1 MSGLQSVSTSVV
13 LNKGCQ
19 NRAKKAGCICSKCFA
34 ASLVNQYS
42 SLDRCL
48 QENHK
53 ILTGSILPASVLP
66 LIPSRYFRFQAFAEL
81 TNYKEVV
88 NYFNIAKKNPDTLCA
103 LWTKCPGIIAKAISL
118 GYEKPANLQIVLSS
132 PLINKPVKVV
142 KYPFIDKVF
151 TVYDKEGAKAVNIN
165 CGARSCLSCGRCYRD
180 LIAGRKEGRRTRLYI
195 GVLFRLLSSWSLW
208 SSVDPETRGPLQ
220 AQPLKEDPPGILRP

>member
-1 MSGLQSVSTSVV
+1 MKKSEKVITTTSPRADLAGVHYTTNHTGKMSGLQSVSTSVV

-19 NRAKKAGCICSKCFA
+19 NRAKKEACICSKCFA

-42 SLDRCL
+42 ALDRRL

-103 LWTKCPGIIAKAISL
+103 LWTKCPAIIAKAISL

-132 PLINKPVKVV
+132 PLINRPVKTV
-142 KYPFIDKVF
+142 KYDFIDKVF

-165 CGARSCLSCGRCYRD
+165 CGARSCLSCGRCYRPNP
-180 LIAGRKEGRRTRLYI
+180 EGVKIQY
-195 GVLFRLLSSWSLW
+195 VNELL
-208 SSVDPETRGPLQ
+208 
-220 AQPLKEDPPGILRP
+220 K

>member
-1 MSGLQSVSTSVV
+1 MKKSEKVITTTSPRADLAGVHYTTSHTGKMSGLQSVSTSVV

-42 SLDRCL
+42 SLDKCL
-48 QENHK
+48 QENHR

-151 TVYDKEGAKAVNIN
+151 TVYDKKGAKAVNIN
-165 CGARSCLSCGRCYRD
+165 CGARSCLSCGRCYRPNP
-180 LIAGRKEGRRTRLYI
+180 EGVKIQY
-195 GVLFRLLSSWSLW
+195 VNELL
-208 SSVDPETRGPLQ
+208 
-220 AQPLKEDPPGILRP
+220 K